1 MPRFIFPEIWHLL
14 SANILREAA
23 ASCEA
28 TAGRRIHRTGDITF
42 EDDTAAFLPD
52 LWDRDR
58 RQQGLRIRMERILKD
73 SPVIRQFDDL
83 AEVHDGDAVGKV
95 IDHA

>member
-23 ASCEA
+23 ASCKA

-83 AEVHDGDAVGKV
+83 AEVHDGNAVGKV
-95 IDHA
+95 LDHA